1 MNPAQLVVGIVIA
14 LAASIRGNWSPCGE
28 SLQARLHP
36 LGERSRGNNWA
47 ITITSFTVVSAI
59 AGGSSTGL
67 LGLLGS
73 ISPVESELA
82 LLITG
87 LLGLTA
93 GALDLSPLRP
103 WTPNRQVNENW
114 IERYRGWV
122 YGAAFG
128 AQLGVGFAVFVMSWG
143 YYAMLGAA
151 FLTGSFSTGAMLGA
165 VFGVGRG
172 LLLILSFQVR
182 SPQGLA
188 SFHTRMAQLKRP
200 VFLITGLTM
209 LGAGVL
215 VIL

>member
-1 MNPAQLVVGIVIA
+1 MQLLVGIVIA
-14 LAASIRGNWSPCGE
+14 SAASIRGNWSPCGE

-36 LGERSRGNNWA
+36 LGERSRGNTWA
-47 ITITSFTVVSAI
+47 FTIASFTVVSAI
-59 AGGSSTGL
+59 AGGLSTGL
-67 LGLLGS
+67 LGWLGS
-73 ISPVESELA
+73 ISPVESDLA

-87 LLGLTA
+87 VLGLTA

-128 AQLGVGFAVFVMSWG
+128 FQLGVGFAVFVMSWG

-151 FLTGSFSTGAMLGA
+151 FLTGSFAAGAVIGA

-172 LLLILSFQVR
+172 LLLILSFRVR
-182 SPQGLA
+182 TPQSLA
-188 SFHTRMAQLKRP
+188 SFHTRMAELKRP
-200 VFLITGLTM
+200 VFLVTGLTM
-209 LGAGVL
+209 LVAGLLVVL
-215 VIL
+215 